1 MKAIIAGGGLGG
13 LTAAAA
19 VAQRGWSVTVFERQS
34 ELRASGSGIYIWENG
49 LRTLEAIGA
58 LEHVLRRPFRGLAF
72 EQRDRDDRVIDAGR
86 LPPEAR
92 LIAVP
97 RSDLLL
103 ALKEAAERAGAHF
116 ETNAEV
122 IGATVDGE
130 LRLAGGATES
140 ADLAIGADGIW
151 SKVRDAVAPDLVH
164 DQTIEGA
171 LRLIIP
177 GTQDDLGADGRD
189 KYIENWNGTRRFLI
203 TPISDSE
210 IYLAMCCLKTDEA
223 GKSIPVDKASWK
235 SSFPRWAH
243 LIDRI
248 DGPVTWGVYSTIK
261 VRSWSAGR
269 TAIIGDAAHAQPP
282 NLGQGGGMAMQM
294 ALALAVHL
302 EGVRDRSDI
311 PNALQ
316 TWEAT
321 ERELVDHCQKWS
333 CLYGELTHL
342 PDDVRSLV
350 ARSAMANPWIQA
362 QFARAAS
369 SQPTGW
375 RPHP

>member
-19 VAQRGWSVTVFERQS
+19 LAQRGWSVTIFERQP
-34 ELRASGSGIYIWENG
+34 ELRAVGSGIYIWENG

-58 LEHVLRRPFRGLAF
+58 LEAVLRRPFRGLAF
-72 EQRDRDDRVIDAGR
+72 EQRDRDDRVIDAGI
-86 LPPEAR
+86 LPPETR
-92 LIAVP
+92 LVAVP
-97 RSDLLL
+97 RSDLLH
-103 ALKEAAERAGAHF
+103 ALKEAAERAGARF

-122 IGATVDGE
+122 IGATAQGE

-151 SKVRDAVAPDLVH
+151 SKVRDTLALDLVH
-164 DQTIEGA
+164 DQTMEGA
-171 LRLIIP
+171 IRVIIP
-177 GTQDDLGADGRD
+177 GTQKDLGADGRD

-203 TPISDSE
+203 TPINDCE
-210 IYLAMCCLKTDEA
+210 IYLALTCLKTDET

-235 SSFPRWAH
+235 ELFPRWSH
-243 LIDRI
+243 LIERI
-248 DGPVTWGVYSTIK
+248 DGPMTWGVYSIIK
-261 VRSWSAGR
+261 VHSWSAGR
-269 TAIIGDAAHAQPP
+269 TAILGDAAHAQPP

-302 EGVRDRSDI
+302 EGIHNRSDI
-311 PNALQ
+311 ASALRV
-316 TWEAT
+316 WEAT

-333 CLYGELTHL
+333 CLYGEVTYL

-350 ARSAMANPWIQA
+350 VRNAMANPWIQA
-362 QFARAAS
+362 QFARAANS
-369 SQPTGW
+369 TPTGYKL
-375 RPHP
+375 HQ